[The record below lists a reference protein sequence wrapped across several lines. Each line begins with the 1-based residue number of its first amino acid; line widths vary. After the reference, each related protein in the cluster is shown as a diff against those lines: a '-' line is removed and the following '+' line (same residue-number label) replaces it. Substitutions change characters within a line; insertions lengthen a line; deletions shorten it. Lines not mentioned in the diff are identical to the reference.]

1 MVVLT
6 THHTLTRMPAGYRD
20 IDLGNWAV

>member
-1 MVVLT
+1 VVLT
-6 THHTLTRMPAGYRD
+6 THHTLSRMPTGYRD